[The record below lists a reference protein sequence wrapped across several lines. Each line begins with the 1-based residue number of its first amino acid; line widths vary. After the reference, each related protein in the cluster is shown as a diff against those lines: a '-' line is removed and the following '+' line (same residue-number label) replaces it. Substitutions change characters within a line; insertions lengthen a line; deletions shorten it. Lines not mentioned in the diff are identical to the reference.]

1 MEKVFFAPEDG
12 AEPVAFY
19 VLDQCVLRGATYI
32 LVTDSEDGDGTAMIL
47 KDTAPE
53 NASESVFEVVEDDR
67 EIEAVLLMFKDTL
80 EDLDIGIE
88 E

>member
-1 MEKVFFAPEDG
+1 MEKIFLSPEDG
-12 AEPVAFY
+12 QEAEGWY
-19 VLDQCVLRGATYI
+19 VLDQCTLRGTAYL
-32 LVTDSEDGDGTAMIL
+32 LVTDSEDGDGEAMIL

-53 NASESVFEVVEDDR
+53 DAAESLYEVVEDDR

-88 E
+88 